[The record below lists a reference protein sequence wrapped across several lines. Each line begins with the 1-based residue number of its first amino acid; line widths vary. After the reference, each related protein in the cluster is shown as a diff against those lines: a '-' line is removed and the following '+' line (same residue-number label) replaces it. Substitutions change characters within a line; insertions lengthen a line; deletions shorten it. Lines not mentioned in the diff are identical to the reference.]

1 MLYPYKK
8 NAMVSRII
16 PVRSPSRVTRFNQ
29 VQTIPPLSLFRR
41 KTTKY
46 SLIIN
51 HIMLYVIIPYSD
63 NKKAGRIKPIMPDRS
78 RCTAMDD
85 LNSRKEINKYRK
97 FKKVDGA
104 TYHKVNQFLRKR
116 TYITAREWALA
127 RLCTDFRTSGGAEM
141 TFIGMH
147 LPELVPFMEDTYTPQ
162 AVNQARN
169 AFKKKVR
176 KSSATFF
183 YGAMCGFFTT
193 DELDDLLFE
202 ASEVARFLLEV
213 EGTTLDIDEEID
225 IEDRITRVM
234 RGVGE
239 AAKTLLKN
247 RSDEVSLPDQKE
259 STDPP
264 AKVSAGKDSS
274 QDFADPAG
282 ETVSPDNETAPP
294 IPAPEQQGALSSKT
308 AGSVTEAEIPEF
320 SPLSVGNTGDSDTG
334 EIQGND
340 EPPHISE
347 DKNHTNADAG
357 SILPE
362 KNRQEKEDS

>member
-1 MLYPYKK
+1 MDELD
-8 NAMVSRII
+8 SR
-16 PVRSPSRVTRFNQ
+16 Q
-29 VQTIPPLSLFRR
+29 
-41 KTTKY
+41 
-46 SLIIN
+46 
-51 HIMLYVIIPYSD
+51 
-63 NKKAGRIKPIMPDRS
+63 
-78 RCTAMDD
+78 
-85 LNSRKEINKYRK
+85 EINKYKK

-104 TYHKVNQFLRKR
+104 AYRKVNDFLRKR

-141 TFIGMH
+141 TFIGQH

-225 IEDRITRVM
+225 IEDRITKVM

-247 RSDEVSLPDQKE
+247 RSDDGLTKQQDKRTSHDNPI
-259 STDPP
+259 STDQNKSKEP
-264 AKVSAGKDSS
+264 AASAGVLRTEEDNVTIPHGDAPS
-274 QDFADPAG
+274 DPSG
-282 ETVSPDNETAPP
+282 ESVIPLTGTDIKRLDPCPVTTPRRETPGEF
-294 IPAPEQQGALSSKT
+294 PETDG
-308 AGSVTEAEIPEF
+308 
-320 SPLSVGNTGDSDTG
+320 
-334 EIQGND
+334 
-340 EPPHISE
+340 
-347 DKNHTNADAG
+347 
-357 SILPE
+357 ILPGGDDE
-362 KNRQEKEDS
+362 TQNNLKEIVHPPKNIVAGDENP

>member
-1 MLYPYKK
+1 
-8 NAMVSRII
+8 
-16 PVRSPSRVTRFNQ
+16 
-29 VQTIPPLSLFRR
+29 
-41 KTTKY
+41 
-46 SLIIN
+46 
-51 HIMLYVIIPYSD
+51 
-63 NKKAGRIKPIMPDRS
+63 
-78 RCTAMDD
+78 MDD
-85 LNSRKEINKYRK
+85 LNSRQDINKYKK

-104 TYHKVNQFLRKR
+104 TYRKVNMFLRKR

-141 TFIGMH
+141 TYIGQH

-247 RSDEVSLPDQKE
+247 RNDGESMNNQPERVKPTTAATGCKPPAQGHPGSMPDNGLPEITVAPDSPDQSE
-259 STDPP
+259 PEYNRPP
-264 AKVSAGKDSS
+264 AVG
-274 QDFADPAG
+274 PANG
-282 ETVSPDNETAPP
+282 VENP
-294 IPAPEQQGALSSKT
+294 
-308 AGSVTEAEIPEF
+308 
-320 SPLSVGNTGDSDTG
+320 
-334 EIQGND
+334 D
-340 EPPHISE
+340 EPFVPGEDQKVPASRGISGTDAPTHPIGDKIPDDGDGTQQDPFPAIAPTRE
-347 DKNHTNADAG
+347 D
-357 SILPE
+357 P
-362 KNRQEKEDS
+362 

>member
-1 MLYPYKK
+1 
-8 NAMVSRII
+8 
-16 PVRSPSRVTRFNQ
+16 
-29 VQTIPPLSLFRR
+29 
-41 KTTKY
+41 
-46 SLIIN
+46 
-51 HIMLYVIIPYSD
+51 
-63 NKKAGRIKPIMPDRS
+63 
-78 RCTAMDD
+78 MDD
-85 LNSRKEINKYRK
+85 LNSRQEINKYRK

-104 TYHKVNQFLRKR
+104 AYRKVNAFLRKR

-141 TFIGMH
+141 TFIGQH
-147 LPELVPFMEDTYTPQ
+147 LPELVPFMEDTYSPQ

-225 IEDRITRVM
+225 IEDRITKVM

-247 RSDEVSLPDQKE
+247 RGEDGSVMDQTEDTDESAIISGIVVPPQASGDSPGDAVTPEVPVTPAVARPAQPEPISTTIAGPHTEVKTPDKPHPASE
-259 STDPP
+259 DP
-264 AKVSAGKDSS
+264 
-274 QDFADPAG
+274 
-282 ETVSPDNETAPP
+282 VSPAL
-294 IPAPEQQGALSSKT
+294 PELQAT
-308 AGSVTEAEIPEF
+308 DEP
-320 SPLSVGNTGDSDTG
+320 SDTG
-334 EIQGND
+334 GDRSGDNG
-340 EPPHISE
+340 
-347 DKNHTNADAG
+347 G
-357 SILPE
+357 SISPPPGTRGPE
-362 KNRQEKEDS
+362 TEDP